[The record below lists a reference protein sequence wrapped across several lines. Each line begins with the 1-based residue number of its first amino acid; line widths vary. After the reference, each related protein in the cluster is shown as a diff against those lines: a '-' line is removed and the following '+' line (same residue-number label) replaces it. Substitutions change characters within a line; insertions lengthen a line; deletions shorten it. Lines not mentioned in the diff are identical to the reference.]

1 LFVVGFY
8 IVPSD
13 FFVKYKVN
21 FKITMGEREAI
32 PILFGL
38 VFVLLKK
45 RQLLLQLNN
54 SPDRRRGLPKP
65 KKWGVRPILLM
76 RKRFGCYENLL
87 QEARLSDPIIF
98 FNFTR
103 MSASSFDKLL
113 GIIGPHIRR
122 RSNRE
127 PISPGCR

>member
-1 LFVVGFY
+1 M
-8 IVPSD
+8 S
-13 FFVKYKVN
+13 
-21 FKITMGEREAI
+21 ERDTI
-32 PILFGL
+32 PILIKL
-38 VFVLLKK
+38 VVLLLKK

-65 KKWGVRPILLM
+65 KKWGVRPILM
-76 RKRFGCYENLL
+76 ARKKFGCYENLL

-113 GIIGPHIRR
+113 GIIGPHIKR
-122 RSNRE
+122 RSKRE
-127 PISPGCR
+127 PIYPGCR